1 MHLEVYG
8 MWQQQHQQA
17 FLRGLPPQHPQQTLH
32 PGIIGTDNHA
42 PHQQQHHQHHRATI
56 MDLPVPSNPRAS
68 RNMAEKQ
75 RRDNL
80 NANISTM
87 ATLVPSVAGSSRR
100 MDKISILRLATA
112 FLRTRYSD
120 KKSIIYG
127 RMSCAL
133 FTALGRGCT
142 NFLPPLFKDQFDLE
156 QFFVDHL
163 VDSGGFFIVLTTKGN
178 IVYVSRQVEQ
188 HLGHVQF
195 IEYYR
200 EILHACIR
208 NFHSSG
214 LDFARVLD
222 SHSHVEARLN
232 FDTFGKEKNSPETSM
247 LVSNSRLNF
256 TRLQFAARVE
266 ASQICDIASHPDSPQ
281 FLKIS
286 SMFLREN
293 NETDD
298 SGTVNELLGQCL
310 FNFIYPDDLDELKRN
325 LLPDG
330 QPMTSS
336 TPSPMNISQVSELTH
351 DNSSNSSEESSTS
364 SQRSN
369 EKLKR
374 FFEQRRNFKIR
385 IAQRTNSR
393 RDHTQY
399 ECFDI
404 SGLLRLA
411 EACKNVDIQNGHR
424 GRQREATS
432 TTNDIVFAGI
442 ATLPQKRPIT
452 ELSIM
457 DANKDEYVTRHL
469 VDGRII
475 YCDHRVSV
483 IAGYLS
489 EEISG
494 LNAFGF
500 MHKDDCRWTMIG
512 LRQMYDRAEMCGT
525 SCYRLLTKNGE
536 FIYLRTHGYLEI
548 DRDMNMVES
557 FVCVNTMVTEEEGIQ
572 LIKDMKIRF
581 SATVSA
587 SSKSLIP
594 DIGNNALPIDM
605 NTLSS
610 NSKANVEDPSQLEVA
625 INYLISDLPSSV
637 ITEDCLSPSPMP
649 HTQYVKAAIFSSRMP
664 PVSAH
669 ANKIGIN
676 KINRCIVI
684 QGKGKGKASP
694 KQESKH
700 TIGKL
705 INSNSAEQ
713 SPMSDSESVMSSGKP
728 LSMFEMINADHN
740 SHGNI
745 QNADMSAQS
754 KVLATRKSGKNSRA
768 SRNHTSCLDSSP
780 SANVL
785 NGTACNIKVERGT
798 EEAFNCVKKQEVQYF
813 DDSASDNSIA
823 SSGIEM
829 HNRCPLKRICSDEN
843 LLVMHSKKRSNDV
856 YTSTNINNEQQ
867 HISYLKCRSFASE
880 YPTFSDE
887 FNQYN
892 DVNSQPLTV
901 AESPNSSLHEV
912 GTDYQQLV
920 DPAVPLGVTNH
931 DEEQFV
937 DLQDLKEDTLLSSEL
952 DASPELMM
960 KIFGGLRN
968 GTTGFEDFDEAKIQ
982 QLTPDDQVVND
993 ELSRTYY
1000 QLADSMALHES
1011 QINVL
1016 ARDLKNPA
1024 LRIQRKNLS
1033 QLQVEHN
1040 MQKQMLKTLQQDHC
1054 KMQVSAKQKLGI

>member
-1 MHLEVYG
+1 
-8 MWQQQHQQA
+8 
-17 FLRGLPPQHPQQTLH
+17 
-32 PGIIGTDNHA
+32 
-42 PHQQQHHQHHRATI
+42 

-112 FLRTRYSD
+112 FLRTRY
-120 KKSIIYG
+120 
-127 RMSCAL
+127 
-133 FTALGRGCT
+133 TLGRGSM

-163 VDSGGFFIVLTTKGN
+163 VDSGGFFLVVTTTAK

-188 HLGHVQF
+188 HLGHVQ
-195 IEYYR
+195 
-200 EILHACIR
+200 
-208 NFHSSG
+208 
-214 LDFARVLD
+214 
-222 SHSHVEARLN
+222 
-232 FDTFGKEKNSPETSM
+232 
-247 LVSNSRLNF
+247 
-256 TRLQFAARVE
+256 
-266 ASQICDIASHPDSPQ
+266 
-281 FLKIS
+281 
-286 SMFLREN
+286 
-293 NETDD
+293 
-298 SGTVNELLGQCL
+298 NELLGQSL
-310 FNFIYPDDLDELKRN
+310 YNFIYPEDRDELTRN
-325 LLPDG
+325 LTPDG
-330 QPMTSS
+330 MQPMSS
-336 TPSPMNISQVSELTH
+336 TPSPTNLSQVSELTH
-351 DNSSNSSEESSTS
+351 DNSSNSSEESSMS

-369 EKLKR
+369 ERTKR
-374 FFEQRRNFKIR
+374 FYEQRRNFKIR
-385 IAQRTNSR
+385 MAQRTNSR

-399 ECFDI
+399 ECFEV

-411 EACKNVDIQNGHR
+411 EACKNADNNGHK
-424 GRQREATS
+424 GRQRETTS
-432 TTNDIVFAGI
+432 TSNDIVFAGV

-500 MHKDDCRWTMIG
+500 MHKDDWRWTMIG
-512 LRQMYDRAEMCGT
+512 LRQMYDRAEMCGS

-548 DRDMNMVES
+548 DRDMNTVES
-557 FVCVNTMVTEEEGIQ
+557 FVCVNTMVTKKEGIQ
-572 LIKDMKIRF
+572 LIKEMKMRF
-581 SATVSA
+581 SAIVSA
-587 SSKSLIP
+587 SSKSLIEDV
-594 DIGNNALPIDM
+594 DINAQPSDL
-605 NTLSS
+605 NVQSL
-610 NSKANVEDPSQLEVA
+610 NSKGNVEDPSQLEVA
-625 INYLISDLPSSV
+625 INHLISDLPSSV
-637 ITEDCLSPSPMP
+637 ITEENFSPSPIP

-664 PVSAH
+664 PVSAQ

-684 QGKGKGKASP
+684 QGKGKGKVTP

-705 INSNSAEQ
+705 INPSSAEQ
-713 SPMSDSESVMSSGKP
+713 SPISDSESAVPSGKP
-728 LSMFEMINADHN
+728 LSMFEMMNAGHN
-740 SHGNI
+740 SHGNV
-745 QNADMSAQS
+745 QNVDMPVQS
-754 KVLATRKSGKNSRA
+754 KVLTTRKSGKSSRA
-768 SRNHTSCLDSSP
+768 PRNHTSCLDNP
-780 SANVL
+780 PIVNVL
-785 NGTACNIKVERGT
+785 NGGSTVCNIKVERGI
-798 EEAFNCVKKQEVQYF
+798 EETFNCVKKQEAQYF

-823 SSGIEM
+823 SSGIEV
-829 HNRCPLKRICSDEN
+829 HNRCPLKRICSDED
-843 LLVMHSKKRSNDV
+843 LLAMHSKKRSNDV

-867 HISYLKCRSFASE
+867 RSYLKCRSFASE

-920 DPAVPLGVTNH
+920 DPVVPNLVVTNH

-952 DASPELMM
+952 DANPELMM

-968 GTTGFEDFDEAKIQ
+968 GPVGFEDFDETKIQ
-982 QLTPDDQVVND
+982 QLTPDDQVVSD

-1024 LRIQRKNLS
+1024 LRFQRENLS
-1033 QLQVEHN
+1033 QLQAEHN

>member
-112 FLRTRYSD
+112 FLRTRY
-120 KKSIIYG
+120 
-127 RMSCAL
+127 
-133 FTALGRGCT
+133 TLGRGCT

-188 HLGHVQF
+188 HLGHVQ
-195 IEYYR
+195 
-200 EILHACIR
+200 
-208 NFHSSG
+208 
-214 LDFARVLD
+214 
-222 SHSHVEARLN
+222 
-232 FDTFGKEKNSPETSM
+232 
-247 LVSNSRLNF
+247 
-256 TRLQFAARVE
+256 
-266 ASQICDIASHPDSPQ
+266 
-281 FLKIS
+281 
-286 SMFLREN
+286 
-293 NETDD
+293 
-298 SGTVNELLGQCL
+298 NELLGQCL

-968 GTTGFEDFDEAKIQ
+968 GTTGFEVISDFDEAKIQ

>member
-8 MWQQQHQQA
+8 MWQQQQQQHQQA

-32 PGIIGTDNHA
+32 PGIIGTDNHV

-112 FLRTRYSD
+112 FLRTRY
-120 KKSIIYG
+120 
-127 RMSCAL
+127 
-133 FTALGRGCT
+133 TLGRGCT

-188 HLGHVQF
+188 HLGHVQ
-195 IEYYR
+195 
-200 EILHACIR
+200 
-208 NFHSSG
+208 
-214 LDFARVLD
+214 
-222 SHSHVEARLN
+222 
-232 FDTFGKEKNSPETSM
+232 
-247 LVSNSRLNF
+247 
-256 TRLQFAARVE
+256 
-266 ASQICDIASHPDSPQ
+266 
-281 FLKIS
+281 
-286 SMFLREN
+286 
-293 NETDD
+293 
-298 SGTVNELLGQCL
+298 NELLGQCL

-330 QPMTSS
+330 QSMSSS
-336 TPSPMNISQVSELTH
+336 TPSPMSISQVSELTH

-369 EKLKR
+369 EKPKR

-399 ECFDI
+399 ECFDV

-411 EACKNVDIQNGHR
+411 EACKNVDIHGHR

-512 LRQMYDRAEMCGT
+512 LRQMYDRAEMCGS

-548 DRDMNMVES
+548 DRDMNTVES

-572 LIKDMKIRF
+572 LIKEMKMRF

-605 NTLSS
+605 NTQSS

-625 INYLISDLPSSV
+625 INHLISDLPSSV
-637 ITEDCLSPSPMP
+637 ITEDCLSPSPIP

-664 PVSAH
+664 PVSAQ

-684 QGKGKGKASP
+684 QGKGKGKVSP
-694 KQESKH
+694 KQESKQ

-705 INSNSAEQ
+705 INSSSAEQ
-713 SPMSDSESVMSSGKP
+713 SPISDSESVMPSGKP
-728 LSMFEMINADHN
+728 LSMFEMMNA
-740 SHGNI
+740 SHSSHDNI
-745 QNADMSAQS
+745 QNVDMSAQS
-754 KVLATRKSGKNSRA
+754 KVLATRKSGKSSRA
-768 SRNHTSCLDSSP
+768 PRNHTSCLDSSP
-780 SANVL
+780 SASVL
-785 NGTACNIKVERGT
+785 NEGTACNIKVERGT
-798 EEAFNCVKKQEVQYF
+798 EETFNCVKKQEVQYF

-829 HNRCPLKRICSDEN
+829 HNRCPLKRICSDED

-867 HISYLKCRSFASE
+867 HIYLKCRSFASE

-892 DVNSQPLTV
+892 DVNSQSLTV

-993 ELSRTYY
+993 ELNRTYY

-1033 QLQVEHN
+1033 QLQAEHN

>member
-1 MHLEVYG
+1 
-8 MWQQQHQQA
+8 
-17 FLRGLPPQHPQQTLH
+17 
-32 PGIIGTDNHA
+32 
-42 PHQQQHHQHHRATI
+42 
-56 MDLPVPSNPRAS
+56 
-68 RNMAEKQ
+68 MAEKQ

-112 FLRTRYSD
+112 FLRTRY
-120 KKSIIYG
+120 
-127 RMSCAL
+127 
-133 FTALGRGCT
+133 TLGRGCT

-188 HLGHVQF
+188 HLGHVQ
-195 IEYYR
+195 
-200 EILHACIR
+200 
-208 NFHSSG
+208 
-214 LDFARVLD
+214 
-222 SHSHVEARLN
+222 
-232 FDTFGKEKNSPETSM
+232 
-247 LVSNSRLNF
+247 
-256 TRLQFAARVE
+256 
-266 ASQICDIASHPDSPQ
+266 
-281 FLKIS
+281 
-286 SMFLREN
+286 
-293 NETDD
+293 
-298 SGTVNELLGQCL
+298 NELLGQCL

-330 QPMTSS
+330 QPMSSS
-336 TPSPMNISQVSELTH
+336 TPSPMNIPQVSELTH

-369 EKLKR
+369 EKPKR

-399 ECFDI
+399 ECFDV

-411 EACKNVDIQNGHR
+411 EACKNVDINEHR

-512 LRQMYDRAEMCGT
+512 LRQMYDRAEMCGS

-557 FVCVNTMVTEEEGIQ
+557 FVCVNTMVTEDEGIQ
-572 LIKDMKIRF
+572 LIKEMKTRF
-581 SATVSA
+581 SATVST
-587 SSKSLIP
+587 SSRSLIP
-594 DIGNNALPIDM
+594 DIGNNALPTSPDM
-605 NTLSS
+605 NTPSS
-610 NSKANVEDPSQLEVA
+610 NSKASVEDPSQLEVA
-625 INYLISDLPSSV
+625 INHLISDLPSSV
-637 ITEDCLSPSPMP
+637 ITEDCSSPSPMP

-664 PVSAH
+664 PVSAQ

-676 KINRCIVI
+676 QINRCVII
-684 QGKGKGKASP
+684 QGKVSP
-694 KQESKH
+694 KQES
-700 TIGKL
+700 IGKL

-713 SPMSDSESVMSSGKP
+713 SPISDSESAMPSGKP
-728 LSMFEMINADHN
+728 LSILEMINAGHN
-740 SHGNI
+740 SHGNT
-745 QNADMSAQS
+745 QNDMSAQS
-754 KVLATRKSGKNSRA
+754 KVLATRKSGKSSRA
-768 SRNHTSCLDSSP
+768 PRNHTSCLDSSP
-780 SANVL
+780 NANVL
-785 NGTACNIKVERGT
+785 NEGTTCNIKVERGT
-798 EEAFNCVKKQEVQYF
+798 EGTFNCVKKQEGQYF

-823 SSGIEM
+823 SSGIEVQ
-829 HNRCPLKRICSDEN
+829 NRLKRICSDED
-843 LLVMHSKKRSNDV
+843 LLVTNNKKRSNDV
-856 YTSTNINNEQQ
+856 YTSMINNEQQ
-867 HISYLKCRSFASE
+867 RISYLKCRSFASE
-880 YPTFSDE
+880 YPTYSDE

-920 DPAVPLGVTNH
+920 DPAVPLGATNH
-931 DEEQFV
+931 EEQFV

-968 GTTGFEDFDEAKIQ
+968 GTTGFEVISDFDETKIQ

-1024 LRIQRKNLS
+1024 LRGQRKNLS
-1033 QLQVEHN
+1033 QLQAEHN

-1054 KMQVSAKQKLGI
+1054 KMQMSAKQKLGI

>member
-8 MWQQQHQQA
+8 MWQQQQQQHQQA
-17 FLRGLPPQHPQQTLH
+17 FLRGLPSQHPQQTLH
-32 PGIIGTDNHA
+32 PGIIGTDNHVS
-42 PHQQQHHQHHRATI
+42 HQQQHHQHHRATI

-112 FLRTRYSD
+112 FLRTHYT
-120 KKSIIYG
+120 
-127 RMSCAL
+127 
-133 FTALGRGCT
+133 FGRGSM
-142 NFLPPLFKDQFDLE
+142 NFLPPSFKDQFDLE

-163 VDSGGFFIVLTTKGN
+163 VDSGGFFFVITCVKGN

-188 HLGHVQF
+188 HLGHVQ
-195 IEYYR
+195 
-200 EILHACIR
+200 
-208 NFHSSG
+208 
-214 LDFARVLD
+214 
-222 SHSHVEARLN
+222 
-232 FDTFGKEKNSPETSM
+232 
-247 LVSNSRLNF
+247 
-256 TRLQFAARVE
+256 
-266 ASQICDIASHPDSPQ
+266 
-281 FLKIS
+281 
-286 SMFLREN
+286 
-293 NETDD
+293 
-298 SGTVNELLGQCL
+298 NELLGQSL
-310 FNFIYPDDLDELKRN
+310 FNFIYPEDHDELKRN
-325 LLPDG
+325 LSSDG
-330 QPMTSS
+330 IEPMSS
-336 TPSPMNISQVSELTH
+336 TPSPMSISQVSELKH
-351 DNSSNSSEESSTS
+351 DNISDSSEESSMS

-369 EKLKR
+369 ERPKC
-374 FFEQRRNFKIR
+374 FYEQRRSFKIR

-399 ECFDI
+399 ECFEV

-411 EACKNVDIQNGHR
+411 EACKNLDPNGHR
-424 GRQREATS
+424 GRQRETGTS
-432 TTNDIVFAGI
+432 NDVVFAGV

-512 LRQMYDRAEMCGT
+512 LRQMYDRAEMCGS

-548 DRDMNMVES
+548 DRDMNTVES

-572 LIKDMKIRF
+572 LIKEMKMRF

-587 SSKSLIP
+587 SSRSLIP
-594 DIGNNALPIDM
+594 DIDIKALPVNL
-605 NTLSS
+605 NTQSS

-625 INYLISDLPSSV
+625 INHLISDLPSSV

-664 PVSAH
+664 PVSAQ

-684 QGKGKGKASP
+684 QGKGKGKVSP

-700 TIGKL
+700 TIEKL
-705 INSNSAEQ
+705 MNPSSAEQ
-713 SPMSDSESVMSSGKP
+713 SPISDSESAMPSGKP
-728 LSMFEMINADHN
+728 LSMFKMMNGGHN
-740 SHGNI
+740 NHGNV

-754 KVLATRKSGKNSRA
+754 KVLITRKSGKSSRVP
-768 SRNHTSCLDSSP
+768 RNHTSCLDSSP

-785 NGTACNIKVERGT
+785 NGDSACNIKVEHGI
-798 EEAFNCVKKQEVQYF
+798 EETFNYVKKQEVQYF

-823 SSGIEM
+823 SSGIEV

-867 HISYLKCRSFASE
+867 RVSYLKCRSFASE

-892 DVNSQPLTV
+892 DVNSQSLTV

-920 DPAVPLGVTNH
+920 DPAMPLGVTNH
-931 DEEQFV
+931 EERFV

-968 GTTGFEDFDEAKIQ
+968 GPTGFEDFDEAKIQ
-982 QLTPDDQVVND
+982 PLSPDDQVVND

-1024 LRIQRKNLS
+1024 LRVQRENLS
-1033 QLQVEHN
+1033 QLQAEHN